1 LEIAH
6 KPGNLQQT
14 LLVIP
19 GNFRFLTLNFLTKI
33 YFSIA
38 KLIFLTN
45 DHSATFPGDPLP
57 LYRQTDKNT
66 KGLKKEKKYKWEN
79 PIINCV

>member
-14 LLVIP
+14 LLVTP
-19 GNFRFLTLNFLTKI
+19 RNFMFLTLNFLSEI
-33 YFSIA
+33 YFPIT

-45 DHSATFPGDPLP
+45 DLNATFPGDPFP
-57 LYRQTDKNT
+57 LYWQTDNNR
-66 KGLKKEKKYKWEN
+66 KGLKKEKG
-79 PIINCV
+79 